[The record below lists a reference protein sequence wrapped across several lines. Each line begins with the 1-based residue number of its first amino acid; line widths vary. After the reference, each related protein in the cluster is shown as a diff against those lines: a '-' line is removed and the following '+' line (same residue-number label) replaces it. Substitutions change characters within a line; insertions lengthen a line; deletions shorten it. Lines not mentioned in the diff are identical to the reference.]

1 VSSTVGRVVCSLA
14 SWNPASAALSGLAVS
29 IVINQRGERRRTKK
43 LVVPATASEGPGAAV
58 VL

>member
-1 VSSTVGRVVCSLA
+1 
-14 SWNPASAALSGLAVS
+14 LAVS
-29 IVINQRGERRRTKK
+29 IVINQRGERRRTKE